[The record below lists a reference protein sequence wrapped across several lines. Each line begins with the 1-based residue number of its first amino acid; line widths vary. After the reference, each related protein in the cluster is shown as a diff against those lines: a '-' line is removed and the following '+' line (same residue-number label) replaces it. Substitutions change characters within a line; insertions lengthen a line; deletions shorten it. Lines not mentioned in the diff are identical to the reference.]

1 MEIRQLKYFL
11 AVADARS
18 FVSAA
23 NSLFISR
30 QAVSKAIS
38 QLESELGVEL
48 FMRDSNGAFLTPAGM
63 MFYDRVRSN
72 VIELDQI
79 RGEMQRY
86 GARYH
91 QRVRMVF
98 SVGIGHLY
106 EFALLGFQS
115 GQENVELEYRE
126 CPEEQCIPSLLDHS
140 ADLALCVRKPQDAI
154 FTVDRLYSSRYGVLL
169 KSREDLAGMDALEL
183 SDLTWLPLAAISDG
197 ITAELCKKHMLGI
210 KYTGFDLH
218 RLFSLSLAG
227 YCALVLPECLV
238 PTNMPGLIWLPL
250 AGMEPW
256 TVWRVH
262 LQSLENNV
270 LYHTALEDLQAKVF
284 DLQS

>member
-23 NSLFISR
+23 STLFISR

-38 QLESELGVEL
+38 QLENELGVEL

-63 MFYDRVRSN
+63 LFYDRVRSN

-86 GARYH
+86 GDRYH
-91 QRVRMVF
+91 QRVRLVF
-98 SVGIGHLY
+98 SVGVGRLY
-106 EFALLGFQS
+106 EFKLLEFQA

-126 CPEEQCIPSLLDHS
+126 CPEDQCISSLLDHS
-140 ADLALCVRKPQDAI
+140 ADVALCVGKPQDAL
-154 FTVDRLYSSRYGVLL
+154 FAADLLYTSRFGVVVKECAELANL
-169 KSREDLAGMDALEL
+169 EVLEPADL
-183 SDLTWLPLAAISDG
+183 SWLPLAALNDG

-218 RLFSLSLAG
+218 RLFSLALAG
-227 YCALVLPECLV
+227 HCALVLPECLV

-250 AGMEPW
+250 TDMEPW
-256 TVWRVH
+256 TVWRVY
-262 LQSLENNV
+262 LRSLENNV
-270 LYHTALEDLQAKVF
+270 LYHTALEELQAKVF
-284 DLQS
+284 DLRL